1 VEVDTGALRRNFDR
15 LAERAGGASHVLV
28 MIKADAYGVG
38 MLEVAQ
44 AVREAGAW
52 GLGVAAVSE
61 GAELRE
67 AGSEERIVVFSA
79 CPPIDAEAVVELDLE
94 PAISSVDGL
103 RAYADAARPD
113 RPVLVHLEVDTG
125 MGRLGLPADRAGAW
139 SRDVAGV
146 VETGRVRVASTFT
159 HFHSAGSDE
168 ASVREQWLSYRE
180 ALEAMRAAGL
190 EPGLLHAANSPAL
203 LGPVRL
209 PADLARPGIHLY
221 GGGPHGAEP
230 VVSVRARVLDVRTL
244 AAGHA
249 VSYGATWRTGR
260 ETRLATLAI
269 GYADGLPWRL
279 SSRGA
284 VLLSG
289 RKAPIR
295 GSVCMDMTV
304 VEVPGG
310 HAVRPG
316 DVATVLGEDGGERIG
331 LAELARGSGSMEYE
345 ILTGWSERLPR
356 VYVET

>member
-28 MIKADAYGVG
+28 MVKADGYGLG
-38 MLEVAQ
+38 MLEVTS
-44 AVREAGAW
+44 VVGEAGAW

-67 AGSEERIVVFSA
+67 AGCGDRIVVFSA
-79 CPPIDAEAVVELDLE
+79 CPQVDAEAVAELGLE

-103 RAYADAARPD
+103 RAYAEAARPD
-113 RPVLVHLEVDTG
+113 RPVSVHLEVDTG
-125 MGRLGLPADRAGAW
+125 MGRLGLPADR
-139 SRDVAGV
+139 VATWIREV
-146 VETGRVRVASTFT
+146 ADILETGRARVAGTFT
-159 HFHSAGSDE
+159 HFHSAGVDE
-168 ASVREQWLSYRE
+168 ASVREQWRRYQE
-180 ALEAMRAAGL
+180 VLEAMRAARVD
-190 EPGLLHAANSPAL
+190 PGLLHAANSPAL
-203 LGPVRL
+203 LGPVEL

-230 VVSVRARVLDVRTL
+230 VVSVRARVLDVRAL
-244 AAGHA
+244 PAGRA
-249 VSYGATWRTGR
+249 VSYGATWRTEM

-279 SSRGA
+279 SNRGA
-284 VLLSG
+284 ALLSG

-310 HAVRPG
+310 STVRPG
-316 DVATVLGEDGGERIG
+316 DVATVLGEDGGERIELG
-331 LAELARGSGSMEYE
+331 ELARECGSMEYE
-345 ILTGWSERLPR
+345 ILSGWSERLPR